1 MLEETLNF
9 VNGKVDSVTEEI
21 EDFDMESN
29 QLSFNALESI
39 DSARET
45 LKVFFKIFLDKN
57 IWCREL
63 ENKLLEMDD
72 QVIKLVSK
80 NKTNEA
86 RVQYMIDH
94 GSTDGYANHIQKQN
108 AMTNMVQRQV
118 DSSFIDNRD
127 VQDLNL
133 SAMEQTALTKMS
145 LGKIVSN
152 LRKNLQE
159 QESKNQQISL
169 KLDQALK

>member
-39 DSARET
+39 DSAKET

-72 QVIKLVSK
+72 
-80 NKTNEA
+80 
-86 RVQYMIDH
+86 
-94 GSTDGYANHIQKQN
+94 
-108 AMTNMVQRQV
+108 
-118 DSSFIDNRD
+118 
-127 VQDLNL
+127 
-133 SAMEQTALTKMS
+133 
-145 LGKIVSN
+145 
-152 LRKNLQE
+152 
-159 QESKNQQISL
+159 
-169 KLDQALK
+169 